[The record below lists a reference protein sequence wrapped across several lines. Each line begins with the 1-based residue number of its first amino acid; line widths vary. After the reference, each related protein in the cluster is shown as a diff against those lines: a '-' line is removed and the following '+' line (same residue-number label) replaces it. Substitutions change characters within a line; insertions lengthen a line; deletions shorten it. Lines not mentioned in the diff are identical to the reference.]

1 MVIKQLMRPELRDE
15 YGILKLQNVILNIMM
30 YIHELCEKHNIEYY
44 IMAGTALG
52 AARHGGF
59 IPWDDDLDIAMT
71 RDNYEKF
78 LEICE
83 KELNRGD
90 FFLQVG
96 RRDWLLYFSKLRLKG
111 TLFDETGAG
120 EEIAKENRGIFI
132 DIFPLD
138 VASNNKLIRIW
149 QFACSKLLI
158 AQAVSCRHY
167 QTDSIVKK
175 VLMWLSYPLKNNRIQ
190 NFFYNQ
196 VTRYNGRETNYIGEF
211 FGITKL
217 KEASY
222 PRDVWG
228 KAQKVVFEKVSLYAP
243 ENNPDYLGFHYGDY
257 MQLPP
262 VEKRVCGHHNR
273 IDFGIYS

>member
-1 MVIKQLMRPELRDE
+1 MIIKQLMRPELRDD
-15 YGILKLQNVILNIMM
+15 YGILKLQNIILNIMM
-30 YIHELCEKHNIEYY
+30 YIHELCEKYNIGYY
-44 IMAGTALG
+44 IIGGTALG

-71 RDNYEKF
+71 RDNYNKF
-78 LEICE
+78 LEVCE
-83 KELNRGD
+83 KELNCKE

-111 TLFDETGAG
+111 TLFDEIGAG

-138 VASNNKLIRIW
+138 VASNNKCLRIW
-149 QFACSKLLI
+149 QFVCSKLLI

-167 QTDSIVKK
+167 QTNSIVKRM
-175 VLMWLSYPLKNNRIQ
+175 LMWLSYPLKYNRIQ
-190 NFFYNQ
+190 RFFYNQ
-196 VTRYNGRETNYIGEF
+196 VTRFNGKDTDFIGDF

-222 PRDVWG
+222 PKELWG
-228 KAQKVVFEKVSLYAP
+228 RSQKVAFERVSLCAP
-243 ENNPDYLGFHYGDY
+243 ENNLDYLGFHYGDY
-257 MQLPP
+257 MKLPP
-262 VEKRVCGHHNR
+262 AEKRVCCHHNG
-273 IDFGIYS
+273 IDFGVYS